1 MVDLDAS
8 LAQLKEGK
16 EITLLLLLLLLLLTN
31 IILAV
36 DEVMPSLLS
45 KYNNEMEK
53 YEAERKLLLAV
64 SQTSSTSITS
74 Y

>member
-16 EITLLLLLLLLLLTN
+16 EITLLLLLLTN

-36 DEVMPSLLS
+36 DEVM
-45 KYNNEMEK
+45 
-53 YEAERKLLLAV
+53 
-64 SQTSSTSITS
+64 Q
-74 Y
+74 

>member
-16 EITLLLLLLLLLLTN
+16 EITLLLLLLTN

-64 SQTSSTSITS
+64 SQTSITS
-74 Y
+74 YQ

>member
-16 EITLLLLLLLLLLTN
+16 KITLLLLLLTN

-74 Y
+74 YR

>member
-16 EITLLLLLLLLLLTN
+16 EITLLLLLLLTN

-74 Y
+74 YR

>member
-16 EITLLLLLLLLLLTN
+16 EITLLLLLLLTN

>member
-16 EITLLLLLLLLLLTN
+16 EISLLLLLLTN

-74 Y
+74 YR

>member
-16 EITLLLLLLLLLLTN
+16 EITLLLLLLTN

-74 Y
+74 YR

>member
-16 EITLLLLLLLLLLTN
+16 EITLLLLLLLTN

-64 SQTSSTSITS
+64 SQTSITS
-74 Y
+74 YR

>member
-16 EITLLLLLLLLLLTN
+16 EITLLLLLLTN

-36 DEVMPSLLS
+36 DDVMPSLLS

-74 Y
+74 YR

>member
-16 EITLLLLLLLLLLTN
+16 EITLLLLLLTN

-64 SQTSSTSITS
+64 SQTSITS
-74 Y
+74 YR

>member
-16 EITLLLLLLLLLLTN
+16 EITLLLLLLLTN

-64 SQTSSTSITS
+64 SQTSSTSIIVGFS
-74 Y
+74 

>member
-16 EITLLLLLLLLLLTN
+16 EITLLLLLLTN

-64 SQTSSTSITS
+64 SQTSSASIPS

>member
-16 EITLLLLLLLLLLTN
+16 EISLLLLLLTN

-64 SQTSSTSITS
+64 SQTSTTSITS
-74 Y
+74 YR

>member
-16 EITLLLLLLLLLLTN
+16 EITLLLLLLTN

-64 SQTSSTSITS
+64 SQTSSTSIPS
-74 Y
+74 YR

>member
-8 LAQLKEGK
+8 LTQLKEGK
-16 EITLLLLLLLLLLTN
+16 KITLLLLLLLTN

-64 SQTSSTSITS
+64 SQTSITS
-74 Y
+74 YR

>member
-16 EITLLLLLLLLLLTN
+16 EITLLLLLMTN

-74 Y
+74 YR

>member
-16 EITLLLLLLLLLLTN
+16 EITSLLLLLTN

-74 Y
+74 YR

>member
-16 EITLLLLLLLLLLTN
+16 EISLLLLLLTN

-64 SQTSSTSITS
+64 SQTS

>member
-16 EITLLLLLLLLLLTN
+16 EITLLLLLLTN

-74 Y
+74 CR